1 MRVLSLLLIFTPV
14 SKYVHTEVDG
24 IKLKLSNLDKVL
36 YPEAKISKAEIIQY
50 YMKIAPILIKY
61 IGLRPLTLIRYPDG
75 IDKTKFYSK
84 SCPDWAPSFI
94 KRENIQHSEE
104 SIPYAVVNN
113 VPGIVWLANL
123 AALEIHPMQM
133 ITTSMEFPDHFIF
146 DIDPPEDADFTEVK
160 HIAYKL
166 KSFLESYNYT
176 PYIKTSGSKG
186 VHIIVPIVPQHSHEE
201 MVDCVKGLAK
211 LFVQQNK
218 NTSTLN
224 LKKDSRGGKTLID
237 IYRNHMAQ
245 TTVSAYS
252 LRAKPNASISC
263 PITWEQLESL
273 NSSRDINI
281 RNIDKHLEKYGD
293 VWADMVKKAVPLH
306 THKTESQEANEE
318 VQKKLDSYFSKRD
331 FGKTPE
337 PQAQMKMTNQNRFS
351 VQLHDASNLHY
362 DLRLE
367 DKGVLLSWAIP
378 KGLPHTPGVKRLA
391 IRTEDHPMEYLNFE
405 GTIPKGEYGAGEMW
419 VFALG
424 ETKWIKKTEKSY
436 EFELDSKQLKGH
448 YKLYKTKGDQWLIER
463 KNDAQ
468 NNMLNE
474 VLKPQLADATKS
486 VPTKFNF
493 SFEIKWDGIRS
504 LIYVEDDKVKILSR
518 SGRDITKQF
527 PELQIA
533 PDAFEIEN
541 GIFDG
546 EIISMDEQGR
556 PIFSDVISR
565 LHTAGERSIQAATQK
580 NPVYCYLFDC
590 LYLDGRNI
598 CSEPLKKRQAWL
610 RVSLKKNNHFRL
622 SEAMSDGKALL
633 DAAKKMKLEG
643 IMAKDLTKPYE
654 IGSRNRNWLKIK
666 FRETITAQILG
677 YTKGKGDRS
686 NLFGALH
693 IAQNDGDAW
702 KYLGKVG
709 TGFNEAKMIEVLA
722 LLKEQRESTK
732 LIEENIDDPQRTVWI
747 EPILWCEVQ
756 YASLTNTGTLR
767 EPVFLGL
774 RPDLES

>member
-1 MRVLSLLLIFTPV
+1 M

-36 YPEAKISKAEIIQY
+36 YPDVGISKAEVIQY
-50 YMKIAPILIKY
+50 YMKIAPYLIKY
-61 IGLRPLTLIRYPDG
+61 IGNRPLTLIRYPDG

-84 SCPDWAPSFI
+84 SCPDWAPAWI

-113 VPGIVWLANL
+113 TPGIVWLANL

-133 ITTSMEFPDHFIF
+133 VTSSMEFPDHFIF
-146 DIDPPEDADFTEVK
+146 DIDPPEGADFEGVK
-160 HIAYKL
+160 HIAFKL
-166 KSFLESYNYT
+166 KQFLESYHYT
-176 PYIKTSGSKG
+176 PFIKTSGSKG
-186 VHIIVPIVPQHSHEE
+186 VHIIVPIIAQHSHEE

-218 NTSTLN
+218 DTSTLN
-224 LKKDSRGGKTLID
+224 LHKGSRGGRTLID

-263 PITWEQLESL
+263 PISWEQLDEL
-273 NSSRDINI
+273 NSSGDIDI
-281 RNIDKHLEKYGD
+281 RNIDEHLEKYGD
-293 VWADMVKKAVPLH
+293 VWANMDKKAVALH
-306 THKTESQEANEE
+306 TKRGQGEEANEE
-318 VQKKLDSYFSKRD
+318 VQKKLDSYLKKRD
-331 FGKTPE
+331 FDKTPE
-337 PQAQMKMTNQNRFS
+337 PHPVMKMTSQNRFS

-378 KGLPHTPGVKRLA
+378 KGLPTGLGVKRLA
-391 IRTEDHPMEYLNFE
+391 IRTEDHPMEYLDFE

-424 ETKWIKKTEKSY
+424 ETKWIKKTDKSY

-448 YKLYKTKGDQWLIER
+448 FKLYKTKGDQWLIE
-463 KNDAQ
+463 KKDEAQ
-468 NNMLNE
+468 SKMLKE
-474 VLKPQLADATKS
+474 FVKPQLADVIKK
-486 VPTKFNF
+486 VPTSYNY
-493 SFEIKWDGIRS
+493 SFEIKWDGIRT
-504 LIYVEDDKVKILSR
+504 LIYVKNDKVQIFSR
-518 SGRDITKQF
+518 SGRDITSQF

-533 PDAFEIEN
+533 PDAFEIES

-565 LHTAGERSIQAATQK
+565 LHTGGERSIQAAVSK

-610 RVSLKKNNHFRL
+610 RVSLKKNNQYRL
-622 SEAMSDGKALL
+622 SEGMSDGQALF
-633 DAAKKMKLEG
+633 DAAKKMNLEG

-654 IGSRNRNWLKIK
+654 IGVRNRNWLKIK
-666 FRETITAQILG
+666 FRETISVQILG
-677 YTKGKGDRS
+677 YTEGKGDRS

-693 IAQNDGDAW
+693 IATKEDDSW

-709 TGFNEAKMIEVLA
+709 TGFDEAKMIEVLA
-722 LLKEQRESTK
+722 ILKQQGESKK
-732 LIEENIDDPQRTVWI
+732 LIEENIEEPQRTVWI
-747 EPILWCEVQ
+747 NPKLWCEVQ
-756 YASLTNTGTLR
+756 YASLTNKGTLR

>member
-1 MRVLSLLLIFTPV
+1 M

-24 IKLKLSNLDKVL
+24 VKLKLSNLDKVL
-36 YPEAKISKAEIIQY
+36 YPDAGITKAEVIQY

-61 IGLRPLTLIRYPDG
+61 IGMRPLTLIRYPDG

-84 SCPDWAPSFI
+84 SCPDWAPSWI
-94 KRENIQHSEE
+94 KRQNIQHSEE
-104 SIPYAVVNN
+104 AIPYAVVSK

-133 ITTSMEFPDHFIF
+133 VTSNMDHPDHFIF
-146 DIDPPEDADFTEVK
+146 DIDPPEGSSFTEVK

-166 KSFLESYNYT
+166 KAFLESYKYT

-186 VHIIVPIVPQHSHEE
+186 VHIVVPILAEYTHEE
-201 MVDCVKGLAK
+201 MVECVKGLAK

-218 NTSTLN
+218 DTSTLN
-224 LKKDSRGGKTLID
+224 LQKGSRGGKTLID

-245 TTVSAYS
+245 TTVAAYS
-252 LRAKPNASISC
+252 LRAKPGASIST
-263 PITWEQLESL
+263 PITWDQLDTLES
-273 NSSRDINI
+273 SQDITI
-281 RNIDKHLEKYGD
+281 RNIDEHLAANGD
-293 VWADMVKKAVPLH
+293 VWADMEKKAAPLH
-306 THKTESQEANEE
+306 THKPESVEPNAE
-318 VQKKLDSYFSKRD
+318 VQKKLSSYLSKRD

-337 PQAQMKMTNQNRFS
+337 PQPDLKMTSQNRFS

-378 KGLPHTPGVKRLA
+378 KGLPHNQGVKRLA
-391 IRTEDHPMEYLNFE
+391 IRTEDHPMEYLDFE

-424 ETKWIKKTEKSY
+424 ETKWIKKTDKSY

-448 YKLYKTKGDQWLIER
+448 FKLYKTKGEQWLIE
-463 KNDAQ
+463 KKDELQND
-468 NNMLNE
+468 MLKAF
-474 VLKPQLADATKS
+474 VKPQLADVIKS
-486 VPTKFNF
+486 VPTGYNY
-493 SFEIKWDGIRS
+493 SFEIKWDGIRT
-504 LIYVEDDKVKILSR
+504 LVYVENDKVKIYSR
-518 SGRDITKQF
+518 SGRDITSQF

-533 PDAFEIEN
+533 DEAFYIEN

-546 EIISMDEQGR
+546 EIISMDEKGR

-565 LHTAGERSIQAATQK
+565 LHTAGERSIQAAVQK

-598 CSEPLKKRQAWL
+598 CSEPQKKRQEWL
-610 RVSLKKNNHFRL
+610 AVSLKKNNHYRI
-622 SEAMSDGKALL
+622 SEAMTDGKALFA
-633 DAAKKMKLEG
+633 AAKEMGLEG
-643 IMAKDLTKPYE
+643 IMAKDMTKPYE
-654 IGSRNRNWLKIK
+654 IGHRNRNWLKIK
-666 FRETITAQILG
+666 FRETISVQILG
-677 YTKGKGDRS
+677 YTEGKGDRS

-693 IAQNDGDAW
+693 IAQKGNDQW

-709 TGFNEAKMIEVLA
+709 TGFDEAKMIEVLA
-722 LLKEQRESTK
+722 LLKEQGESNK
-732 LIEENIDDPQRTVWI
+732 LIEENIEEPQRTVWI
-747 EPILWCEVQ
+747 APNLWCEVQ
-756 YASLTNTGTLR
+756 YASLTNKGTLR
-767 EPVFLGL
+767 EPVFLGM